1 MAFLRVNII
10 GFVIIL
16 IKGLTITFSEESKY
30 KFLGNFH
37 TDSLFEDG
45 DFILGGLF
53 PLHFRADPDLLPF
66 DAKPKPSS
74 CSEYSPRG
82 FRWMQTMIFAI
93 KEINARENF
102 LPNFKIGYRMM
113 DSCDHILTSL
123 RSALVLLN
131 GQDESVDNYTCV
143 GDGHPATQAIIGDA
157 GSSRSVA
164 VLRTIGHFRIPL
176 VSYFASCNCLSDK
189 LEFPSFM
196 RTIPSDAFQIKA
208 IVRMVKHFRWTWVG
222 AIGLDTDYARFGIQL
237 FVEEA
242 KRSGVCVAYAE
253 FFPTTY
259 KRERILEVVDI
270 IKSSSAKVVLGF
282 TGEGELIPIL
292 DEFKRQNITD
302 IQWIASEAWATATLL
317 WSEYRKLLIGTIGFA
332 IRKGDIPGLKSFLT
346 RIRLSEAYSLP
357 FIAEFWEEI
366 FNCKL
371 NNSLNLHVHA
381 STSRKPCSGHED
393 LITVEN
399 TYTDVTQLRVSY
411 NVYKAVYAVAHALHN
426 MNGCKT
432 GQGPFAN
439 NSCGDIRNVL
449 PWQLLRYMK
458 EVNFTTFGQEV
469 SFDKNGDPIASYDLV
484 NWHEGP
490 GGTVQFVKVGFYD
503 AALEGERELFINDSI
518 IFWHGGKQAPVSV
531 CSNSCL
537 PGSRKAPRKGQPSCC
552 FDCIPCADGEISN
565 QTDSIECFKCALED
579 WSNEARD
586 RCLPKIIEFLSYE
599 DTMGITLTFISIFGA
614 CVTIAV
620 AIVFTIFRQT
630 PIVRANNMELSFLL
644 LLFLVLCFLCPLAF
658 IGEPTNISCFVRH
671 TLFGISFALCIS
683 CILGKTVVVLMA
695 FRATLPGN
703 NVMKWF
709 GLAQQRASVFICT
722 SIQIV
727 ICIIWLTT
735 SPPYA
740 IPNSKFH
747 NSKIILECSVGS
759 AFGFWCVLSYIGFLA
774 SMCFVIAFLARKL
787 PDNFNEAKFITFSM
801 LIFFAVWITFIPA
814 YISTPGK
821 YTVAVE
827 LFAILASAF
836 GLLFCIFAPKCYIIL
851 FKPEKNT
858 KKHMMGKGNVNSK
871 KQRG

>member
-1 MAFLRVNII
+1 MKALIGSLYRLRNQSEYLGLRESWIKTKIQAFNDILGTAISSVSVRRESVSYFASCSCLSDKKEFPYFMRTIPSDAFQIKAIVKLVKHFKWTWVGAVGLDTDYARFGIQLFIEEAKQSDVCIAYAEFFPTTYTRERILEIVDVMKKSSANVVLGFTGEGDLVPILDEFRLQNITHIQWIASEAWSTGTLLRNEYRELLTGSVGFAIRRGQIPGLKRFLTRLRQSDAYTSPFIAELWEEVFECKLNNSLNTHTHGAQSRKPCSGLESMETKVHIYTDDTQLRVSYNVYKAVYAIAHALHNMNSCIKNNGPFENNSCAEMKNIHPWQLYHYMRNVRFLTLGEEVSFDKNGDPI
-10 GFVIIL
+10 PSYDLINWQMGQDGSIEFVKVGYYDATLGTETELFINDSIIL
-16 IKGLTITFSEESKY
+16 WR
-30 KFLGNFH
+30 
-37 TDSLFEDG
+37 
-45 DFILGGLF
+45 GG
-53 PLHFRADPDLLPF
+53 
-66 DAKPKPSS
+66 
-74 CSEYSPRG
+74 
-82 FRWMQTMIFAI
+82 Q
-93 KEINARENF
+93 
-102 LPNFKIGYRMM
+102 
-113 DSCDHILTSL
+113 
-123 RSALVLLN
+123 
-131 GQDESVDNYTCV
+131 
-143 GDGHPATQAIIGDA
+143 
-157 GSSRSVA
+157 
-164 VLRTIGHFRIPL
+164 

-208 IVRMVKHFRWTWVG
+208 IVRMVKHFKWTWVG

-270 IKSSSAKVVLGF
+270 IRSSSAKVVLGF

-317 WSEYRKLLIGTIGFA
+317 WSEYRELLIGTIGFA
-332 IRKGDIPGLKSFLT
+332 IRKGDIPSLKSFLT

-371 NNSLNLHVHA
+371 NNSLNLHAHA
-381 STSRKPCSGHED
+381 STSRKPCTGHED
-393 LITVEN
+393 LMTVEN

-411 NVYKAVYAVAHALHN
+411 NVYKAVYAVAHALRN

-449 PWQLLRYMK
+449 PWQLLHYMK

-490 GGTVQFVKVGFYD
+490 GGSVQFVKMGFYD

-586 RCLPKIIEFLSYE
+586 RCLPKIIEYS
-599 DTMGITLTFISIFGA
+599 
-614 CVTIAV
+614 
-620 AIVFTIFRQT
+620 
-630 PIVRANNMELSFLL
+630 
-644 LLFLVLCFLCPLAF
+644 
-658 IGEPTNISCFVRH
+658 GE
-671 TLFGISFALCIS
+671 
-683 CILGKTVVVLMA
+683 
-695 FRATLPGN
+695 
-703 NVMKWF
+703 
-709 GLAQQRASVFICT
+709 
-722 SIQIV
+722 
-727 ICIIWLTT
+727 
-735 SPPYA
+735 
-740 IPNSKFH
+740 
-747 NSKIILECSVGS
+747 
-759 AFGFWCVLSYIGFLA
+759 
-774 SMCFVIAFLARKL
+774 
-787 PDNFNEAKFITFSM
+787 
-801 LIFFAVWITFIPA
+801 
-814 YISTPGK
+814 
-821 YTVAVE
+821 VAVE
-827 LFAILASAF
+827 YSNCVHLSQ
-836 GLLFCIFAPKCYIIL
+836 
-851 FKPEKNT
+851 FK
-858 KKHMMGKGNVNSK
+858 KKGTDNLVVNSY
-871 KQRG
+871 GVLADIPFLLVCC